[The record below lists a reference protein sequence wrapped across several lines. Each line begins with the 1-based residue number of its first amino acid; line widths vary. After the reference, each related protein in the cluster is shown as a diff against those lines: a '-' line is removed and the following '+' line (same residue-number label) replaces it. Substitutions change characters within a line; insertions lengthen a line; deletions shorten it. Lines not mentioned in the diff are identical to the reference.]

1 MGEYKNVPQE
11 INNVVQDNLEK
22 LAQLFPS
29 AVKDGQLDV
38 NALKEELGTFEEVGK
53 EKYEFTWS
61 GKQNAKKIA
70 QQDIFGK
77 TLKFCPEK
85 SKNAD
90 TTENI
95 YIEGDNLEAL
105 KLLRQNYYNSIKMI
119 YIDPP
124 YNTGN
129 DFVYNDDYSMS
140 QEESDLAEG
149 VVDELGERYTK
160 NLKSSNKFHAKW
172 LNEMYPRLKLAKDL
186 LTDDGVI
193 FISMDDNEIDNL
205 KKLCNEIFNED
216 NFCGQYMWYRSATP
230 PNLSYKIKKN
240 LEYILCYQK
249 KKDSTKFRGIKKV
262 SKSSDP
268 ITKPQNTIKI
278 LRFPSGSLT
287 INLPNQVVKAGVY
300 GTEKF
305 PNVLINDLIIE
316 NGTNA
321 NDVSF
326 ENRFIWKQETLDEN
340 IAANTTF
347 YLSKQLVISYKKSD
361 YSPEVPPNFI
371 DMSVNVNT
379 TEEAGKALDELFDNI
394 TVFDY
399 PKPVSLL
406 KYLIGFLNLSSEDII
421 MDFFSGSGTTAQA
434 IFELNSLSNLSSKFI
449 LVQLPENLERNLKTA
464 DGNSKKTIENAI
476 EFCEQKEL
484 PHTIASIA
492 EERIRRAG
500 DKIAEECQ
508 AKIDEYKSKLEV
520 LANNPNGKGIPV
532 EEDEP
537 YPIPDIGFKV
547 FEIADT
553 NIKWNELELKDEQ
566 IDFANLSNNPDQVD
580 FKQGIKDIDVVY
592 EIMLRQK
599 NIPLSSK
606 VEVLDEIGS
615 RTYLYADSYLICLET
630 QVTNEM
636 IDKLASL
643 DPTPFKY
650 IFRDSAFKDDIDLKT
665 NAFRRL
671 KAMVEKHAGATKKA
685 YTVEFI

>member
-11 INNVVQDNLEK
+11 INDVVSDNIKK

-70 QQDIFGK
+70 QQDVFGK

-129 DFVYNDDYSMS
+129 DFVYNDDYSMA
-140 QEESDLAEG
+140 QEESDIAEG

-160 NLKSSNKFHAKW
+160 NISGNKFHANW
-172 LNEMYPRLKLAKDL
+172 CNMTYPRLKLAKDL

-193 FISMDDNEIDNL
+193 FISIDDNEIDNL
-205 KKLCNEIFNED
+205 KKICNEVFGE
-216 NFCGQYMWYRSATP
+216 A
-230 PNLSYKIKKN
+230 NLVAEIPWQSRASIQN
-240 LEYILCYQK
+240 DTDFSVNHEYICVYAKNRRQENRRLKESNYSEWH
-249 KKDSTKFRGIKKV
+249 KKDSFVCKPLPLDKSKFDNPDNDPRGLWKA
-262 SKSSDP
+262 DP
-268 ITKPQNTIKI
+268 
-278 LRFPSGSLT
+278 FD
-287 INLPNQVVKAGVY
+287 A
-300 GTEKF
+300 
-305 PNVLINDLIIE
+305 PNVRPNLTYPVVNPNTGEEHLPPRGRHWRFLPAKFSSALEDNRIVWTNNGLGRPQLKVFYEEKKEFGSVDNSWFSADRIGTST
-316 NGTNA
+316 NGTK
-321 NDVSF
+321 
-326 ENRFIWKQETLDEN
+326 ELMK
-340 IAANTTF
+340 
-347 YLSKQLVISYKKSD
+347 
-361 YSPEVPPNFI
+361 
-371 DMSVNVNT
+371 
-379 TEEAGKALDELFDNI
+379 LFDGSAF
-394 TVFDY
+394 FDT

-406 KYLIGFLNLSSEDII
+406 SKLITLANVEENDII
-421 MDFFSGSGTTAQA
+421 LDFFSGSTTTAHAVMQ
-434 IFELNSLSNLSSKFI
+434 LNAEDGGHRKYI
-449 LVQLPENLERNLKTA
+449 MVQLEEKTDEKSEA
-464 DGNSKKTIENAI
+464 HKAGYNTI
-476 EFCEQKEL
+476 CE
-484 PHTIASIA
+484 IG
-492 EERIRRAG
+492 EERICRAG
-500 DKIAEECQ
+500 DKIKAEHPD
-508 AKIDEYKSKLEV
+508 ADI
-520 LANNPNGKGIPV
+520 
-532 EEDEP
+532 
-537 YPIPDIGFKV
+537 DIGFKV
-547 FEIADT
+547 FEIANT

-580 FKQGIKDIDVVY
+580 FKQGTKDIDVVY

-599 NIPLSSK
+599 NIPLPSK
-606 VEVLDEIGS
+606 IEVLDEIGS

-630 QVTNEM
+630 QVTNGM
-636 IDKLASL
+636 IDKLASI

>member
-11 INNVVQDNLEK
+11 INNVVSDNIKK

-29 AVKDGQLDV
+29 AVKDGQLDID
-38 NALKEELGTFEEVGK
+38 ALKEELGTFEEVGK

-70 QQDIFGK
+70 QQDVFGK

-140 QEESDLAEG
+140 QEESDIAEG

-160 NLKSSNKFHAKW
+160 NISGNRFHANW
-172 LNEMYPRLKLAKDL
+172 CNMIYPRLKLAKDL
-186 LTDDGVI
+186 LTDDGAI
-193 FISMDDNEIDNL
+193 FISIDDNELDNL
-205 KKLCNEIFNED
+205 KKCCDEVFGTD
-216 NFCGQYMWYRSATP
+216 NCIAVAILQRST
-230 PNLSYKIKKN
+230 NGMGDKKGFARCH
-240 LEYILCYQK
+240 EYILCYQK
-249 KKDSTKFRGIKKV
+249 SEATIFNGLSPDDEYKNMFNYEDEYGKYKMDGILMKKGAGSRRQDSPTLYFPLYYSPIDGTVSVHKIDGYIKRLPI
-262 SKSSDP
+262 KSDGSDGRW
-268 ITKPQNTIKI
+268 TWGK
-278 LRFPSGSLT
+278 
-287 INLPNQVVKAGVY
+287 
-300 GTEKF
+300 EK
-305 PNVLINDLIIE
+305 IE
-316 NGTNA
+316 NENFRLYASPNGTIYIK
-321 NDVSF
+321 DYLTKDRRMKIKSILSSKKYIT
-326 ENRFIWKQETLDEN
+326 NRATNEIK
-340 IAANTTF
+340 
-347 YLSKQLVISYKKSD
+347 
-361 YSPEVPPNFI
+361 
-371 DMSVNVNT
+371 
-379 TEEAGKALDELFDNI
+379 ELFDCK
-394 TVFDY
+394 VFDT
-399 PKPVSLL
+399 PKPIQLIKDLQDILL
-406 KYLIGFLNLSSEDII
+406 DGNDII
-421 MDFFSGSGTTAQA
+421 LDFFSGSATTAHAVMQ
-434 IFELNSLSNLSSKFI
+434 LNAEDGGNRKFI
-449 LVQLPENLERNLKTA
+449 MVQLEEKTDEKSEA
-464 DGNSKKTIENAI
+464 HKAGYNTI
-476 EFCEQKEL
+476 CE
-484 PHTIASIA
+484 IG

-500 DKIAEECQ
+500 DKIKAEHPD
-508 AKIDEYKSKLEV
+508 ADI
-520 LANNPNGKGIPV
+520 
-532 EEDEP
+532 
-537 YPIPDIGFKV
+537 DIGFKV
-547 FEIADT
+547 FEIANT

-580 FKQGIKDIDVVY
+580 FKQGTKDIDVVY

-606 VEVLDEIGS
+606 IEVLDEIGS
-615 RTYLYADSYLICLET
+615 RTYLYADSYLVCLET
-630 QVTNEM
+630 QVTNGI
-636 IDKLASL
+636 IDKLASI

>member
-11 INNVVQDNLEK
+11 INDVVSDNIEK

-70 QQDIFGK
+70 QQDVFGK

-140 QEESDLAEG
+140 QEESDIAEG

-160 NLKSSNKFHAKW
+160 NVSGNRFHANW
-172 LNEMYPRLKLAKDL
+172 CNMIYPRLKLAKDL

-193 FISMDDNEIDNL
+193 FISIDDNEITSLKQLCSEVFGELNFQAQITWKRKRGKDNSTNGFSRLHEYLLVYSKSILFHPNRLPMEQERIKAYSNPDNDL
-205 KKLCNEIFNED
+205 KGAYVLQPAWASGMKKGPIYEVELGKTKFKERMWLYSKETLLNAWKDGRLSIKGTHKDGCPNVYVKVYLSESKGIIPDTIWDNSGNTGDAVSEIKDLFNNEIPF
-216 NFCGQYMWYRSATP
+216 
-230 PNLSYKIKKN
+230 
-240 LEYILCYQK
+240 
-249 KKDSTKFRGIKKV
+249 
-262 SKSSDP
+262 
-268 ITKPQNTIKI
+268 
-278 LRFPSGSLT
+278 
-287 INLPNQVVKAGVY
+287 
-300 GTEKF
+300 GT
-305 PNVLINDLIIE
+305 
-316 NGTNA
+316 
-321 NDVSF
+321 
-326 ENRFIWKQETLDEN
+326 
-340 IAANTTF
+340 
-347 YLSKQLVISYKKSD
+347 
-361 YSPEVPPNFI
+361 
-371 DMSVNVNT
+371 
-379 TEEAGKALDELFDNI
+379 
-394 TVFDY
+394 
-399 PKPVSLL
+399 PKPIKYMKQIIRVGANKNSLIL
-406 KYLIGFLNLSSEDII
+406 
-421 MDFFSGSGTTAQA
+421 DFFSGSAATAHAVMQ
-434 IFELNSLSNLSSKFI
+434 LNAEDGGNRKFI
-449 LVQLPENLERNLKTA
+449 MVQLPEVTDEKNEAHKAGYNP
-464 DGNSKKTIENAI
+464 I
-476 EFCEQKEL
+476 CE
-484 PHTIASIA
+484 IG

-500 DKIAEECQ
+500 DKIKAENP
-508 AKIDEYKSKLEV
+508 D
-520 LANNPNGKGIPV
+520 ANI
-532 EEDEP
+532 
-537 YPIPDIGFKV
+537 DIGFKV

-580 FKQGIKDIDVVY
+580 FKQGTKDIDVVY

-606 VEVLDEIGS
+606 IEVLDEIGS

-630 QVTNEM
+630 QVTNDM
-636 IDKLASL
+636 IDKLASI

>member
-1 MGEYKNVPQE
+1 MGEYKSVPQE
-11 INNVVQDNLEK
+11 INDVVSDNIKK

-29 AVKDGQLDV
+29 AVKDGQLDID
-38 NALKEELGTFEEVGK
+38 ALKEELGTFEEVGK

-70 QQDIFGK
+70 QQDVFGK

-140 QEESDLAEG
+140 QEESDIAEG

-160 NLKSSNKFHAKW
+160 NQKSTNKFHAKW

-193 FISMDDNEIDNL
+193 FISIDDNEVENF
-205 KKLCNEIFNED
+205 KKIACEIFGES
-216 NFCGQYMWYRSATP
+216 NFIGQWNWYKSATP
-230 PNLSYKIKKN
+230 PNLSIKIKKN
-240 LEYILCYQK
+240 IEYILCFEKNKNSLKYKGIQK
-249 KKDSTKFRGIKKV
+249 TSA
-262 SKSSDP
+262 SSNGLLNQTNS
-268 ITKPQNTIKI
+268 IGV
-278 LRFPSGSLT
+278 LRFPK
-287 INLPNQVVKAGVY
+287 NVVDTGLADGVYKAGKY
-300 GTEKF
+300 GTASYDIELLEDAVVESGIFISEVVLKSKFKWGQENLLSEISKGTKISIRTNTFSPSYEKSEY
-305 PNVLINDLIIE
+305 D
-316 NGTNA
+316 
-321 NDVSF
+321 
-326 ENRFIWKQETLDEN
+326 
-340 IAANTTF
+340 
-347 YLSKQLVISYKKSD
+347 
-361 YSPEVPPNFI
+361 PEVPPNLI
-371 DMSVNVNT
+371 DKSVYVDT
-379 TEEAGKALDELFDNI
+379 TEQAGKLLNALMEEK
-394 TVFDY
+394 VFDY
-399 PKPVSLL
+399 PKPVELIQ
-406 KYLIGFLNLSSEDII
+406 YLSNFVCLSDDII
-421 MDFFSGSGTTAQA
+421 LDFFSGSATTAHAVMQ
-434 IFELNSLSNLSSKFI
+434 LNAEDGGNRKFI
-449 LVQLPENLERNLKTA
+449 MVQLEEKTDEKSEA
-464 DGNSKKTIENAI
+464 HKAGYNTI
-476 EFCEQKEL
+476 CE
-484 PHTIASIA
+484 IG

-500 DKIAEECQ
+500 DKIKAENP
-508 AKIDEYKSKLEV
+508 D
-520 LANNPNGKGIPV
+520 ANI
-532 EEDEP
+532 
-537 YPIPDIGFKV
+537 DIGFKV
-547 FEIADT
+547 FEIANT

-566 IDFANLSNNPDQVD
+566 IDFDSLSDTPDQID
-580 FKQGIKDIDVVY
+580 FKQGTKDIDVVY

-606 VEVLDEIGS
+606 IEVLDEIGS
-615 RTYLYADSYLICLET
+615 RTYLYADSYLVCLET
-630 QVTNEM
+630 QVTNDM

-671 KAMVEKHAGATKKA
+671 KAMVKKHAGATKKA

>member
-1 MGEYKNVPQE
+1 MGKYKNVPQE
-11 INNVVQDNLEK
+11 INDVVSDNIKK

-29 AVKDGQLDV
+29 AVKDGQLDID
-38 NALKEELGTFEEVGK
+38 ALKEELGTFEEVGK

-70 QQDIFGK
+70 QQDVFGK

-140 QEESDLAEG
+140 QEESDIAEG

-160 NLKSSNKFHAKW
+160 NQKSTNKFHAKW

-193 FISMDDNEIDNL
+193 FISIDDNEVENF
-205 KKLCNEIFNED
+205 KKIACEIFGES
-216 NFCGQYMWYRSATP
+216 NFIGQWNWYKSATP
-230 PNLSYKIKKN
+230 PNLSIKIKKN
-240 LEYILCYQK
+240 IEYILCFEKNKNSLKYKGIQK
-249 KKDSTKFRGIKKV
+249 TSA
-262 SKSSDP
+262 SSNGLLNQTNS
-268 ITKPQNTIKI
+268 IGV
-278 LRFPSGSLT
+278 LRFPK
-287 INLPNQVVKAGVY
+287 NVVDTGLADGVYKAGKY
-300 GTEKF
+300 GTASYDIELLEDAVVESGIFISEVVLKSKFKWGQENLLSEISKGTKISIRTNTFSPSYEKSEY
-305 PNVLINDLIIE
+305 D
-316 NGTNA
+316 
-321 NDVSF
+321 
-326 ENRFIWKQETLDEN
+326 
-340 IAANTTF
+340 
-347 YLSKQLVISYKKSD
+347 
-361 YSPEVPPNFI
+361 PEVPPNLI
-371 DMSVNVNT
+371 DKSVYVDT
-379 TEEAGKALDELFDNI
+379 TEQAGKLLNALMEEK
-394 TVFDY
+394 VFDY
-399 PKPVSLL
+399 PKPVELIQ
-406 KYLIGFLNLSSEDII
+406 YLSNFVCLSDDII
-421 MDFFSGSGTTAQA
+421 LDFFSGSATTAHAVMQ
-434 IFELNSLSNLSSKFI
+434 LNAEDGGNRKFI
-449 LVQLPENLERNLKTA
+449 MVQLEEKTDEKSEA
-464 DGNSKKTIENAI
+464 HKAGYNTI
-476 EFCEQKEL
+476 CE
-484 PHTIASIA
+484 IG

-500 DKIAEECQ
+500 DKIKAENP
-508 AKIDEYKSKLEV
+508 D
-520 LANNPNGKGIPV
+520 ANI
-532 EEDEP
+532 
-537 YPIPDIGFKV
+537 DIGFKV
-547 FEIADT
+547 FEIANT

-566 IDFANLSNNPDQVD
+566 IDFDSLSDTPDQID
-580 FKQGIKDIDVVY
+580 FKQGTKDIDVVY

-606 VEVLDEIGS
+606 IEVLDGIGS
-615 RTYLYADSYLICLET
+615 RTYLYADSYLVCLET
-630 QVTNEM
+630 QVTNDM

>member
-1 MGEYKNVPQE
+1 MGEYKNVPQK
-11 INNVVQDNLEK
+11 INDVVSDNIKK

-29 AVKDGQLDV
+29 AVKDGQLDID
-38 NALKEELGTFEEVGK
+38 ALKEELGTFEEVGK

-70 QQDIFGK
+70 QQDVFGK

-140 QEESDLAEG
+140 QEESDIAEG

-160 NLKSSNKFHAKW
+160 NQKSTNKFHARW

-287 INLPNQVVKAGVY
+287 INLPNQIVKAGVY

-305 PNVLINDLIIE
+305 SNVLINDLIIE

-347 YLSKQLVISYKKSD
+347 YLSKQLVISYKKSN

-449 LVQLPENLERNLKTA
+449 LVQLPENLKRNLKTA
-464 DGNSKKTIENAI
+464 DGNSKKTIENAL

-500 DKIAEECQ
+500 DKIKAEHP
-508 AKIDEYKSKLEV
+508 D
-520 LANNPNGKGIPV
+520 ANI
-532 EEDEP
+532 
-537 YPIPDIGFKV
+537 DIGFKV

-580 FKQGIKDIDVVY
+580 FKQGTKDIDVVY

-606 VEVLDEIGS
+606 IEVLDEIGS
-615 RTYLYADSYLICLET
+615 RTYLYADSYLVCLET
-630 QVTNEM
+630 QVTNDM
-636 IDKLASL
+636 IDKLASI

>member
-11 INNVVQDNLEK
+11 INDVVSDNIKK

-29 AVKDGQLDV
+29 AVKDGQLDID
-38 NALKEELGTFEEVGK
+38 ALKEELGTFEEVGK

-70 QQDIFGK
+70 QQDVFGK

-140 QEESDLAEG
+140 QEESDIAEG
-149 VVDELGERYTK
+149 IVDELGERYTK
-160 NLKSSNKFHAKW
+160 NQKSSNKFHAKW

-249 KKDSTKFRGIKKV
+249 KKDPTKFRGIKKV

-278 LRFPSGSLT
+278 LRFPCGSLT

-305 PNVLINDLIIE
+305 PNVLINDLIVE

-464 DGNSKKTIENAI
+464 DGNSKKTIENAL

-500 DKIAEECQ
+500 DKIKAEHPD
-508 AKIDEYKSKLEV
+508 ADI
-520 LANNPNGKGIPV
+520 
-532 EEDEP
+532 
-537 YPIPDIGFKV
+537 DIGFKV

-580 FKQGIKDIDVVY
+580 FKQGTKDIDVVY

-606 VEVLDEIGS
+606 IEVLDEIGS
-615 RTYLYADSYLICLET
+615 RTYLYADSYLVCLET
-630 QVTNEM
+630 QVTNDM
-636 IDKLASL
+636 IDKLASI

>member
-11 INNVVQDNLEK
+11 INDVVSDNIKK

-70 QQDIFGK
+70 QQDVFGK

-129 DFVYNDDYSMS
+129 DFVYNDDYSMA
-140 QEESDLAEG
+140 QEESDIAEG

-160 NLKSSNKFHAKW
+160 NISGNKFHANW
-172 LNEMYPRLKLAKDL
+172 CNMIYPRLKLAKDL

-193 FISMDDNEIDNL
+193 FISIDDNEIDNL
-205 KKLCNEIFNED
+205 KKICNEVFGE
-216 NFCGQYMWYRSATP
+216 A
-230 PNLSYKIKKN
+230 NLVAEIPWQSRASIQN
-240 LEYILCYQK
+240 DTDFSVNHEYICVYAKNRRQENRRLKESNYSEWH
-249 KKDSTKFRGIKKV
+249 KKDSFVCKPLPLDKSKFDNPDNDPRGLWKA
-262 SKSSDP
+262 DP
-268 ITKPQNTIKI
+268 
-278 LRFPSGSLT
+278 FD
-287 INLPNQVVKAGVY
+287 A
-300 GTEKF
+300 
-305 PNVLINDLIIE
+305 PNVRPNLTYPVVNPNTGEEHLPPRGRCWRILPAKFSSALEDNRIVWTNNGLGRPQLKVFYEEKKEFGSVDNSWFSADRIGTST
-316 NGTNA
+316 NGTK
-321 NDVSF
+321 
-326 ENRFIWKQETLDEN
+326 ELMK
-340 IAANTTF
+340 
-347 YLSKQLVISYKKSD
+347 
-361 YSPEVPPNFI
+361 
-371 DMSVNVNT
+371 
-379 TEEAGKALDELFDNI
+379 LFDGSAF
-394 TVFDY
+394 FDT

-406 KYLIGFLNLSSEDII
+406 SKLITLANVEENDII
-421 MDFFSGSGTTAQA
+421 LDFFSGSTTTAHAVMQ
-434 IFELNSLSNLSSKFI
+434 LNAEDGGHRKYI
-449 LVQLPENLERNLKTA
+449 MVQLEEKTDEKSEA
-464 DGNSKKTIENAI
+464 HKAGYNTI
-476 EFCEQKEL
+476 CE
-484 PHTIASIA
+484 IG
-492 EERIRRAG
+492 EERICRAG
-500 DKIAEECQ
+500 DKIKAEHPD
-508 AKIDEYKSKLEV
+508 ADI
-520 LANNPNGKGIPV
+520 
-532 EEDEP
+532 
-537 YPIPDIGFKV
+537 DIGFKV
-547 FEIADT
+547 FEIANT

-580 FKQGIKDIDVVY
+580 FKQGTKDIDVVY

-599 NIPLSSK
+599 NIPLPSK
-606 VEVLDEIGS
+606 IEVLDEIGS

-630 QVTNEM
+630 QVTNGM
-636 IDKLASL
+636 IDKLASI

>member
-11 INNVVQDNLEK
+11 INDVVSDNIKK

-70 QQDIFGK
+70 QQDVFGK

-129 DFVYNDDYSMS
+129 DFVYNDDYSMA
-140 QEESDLAEG
+140 QEESDIAEG

-160 NLKSSNKFHAKW
+160 NISGNKFHANW
-172 LNEMYPRLKLAKDL
+172 CNMIYPRLKLAKDL

-193 FISMDDNEIDNL
+193 FISIDDNEIDNL
-205 KKLCNEIFNED
+205 KKICNEVFGEA
-216 NFCGQYMWYRSATP
+216 NFVAEIPWQSRASIQNDTDFSV
-230 PNLSYKIKKN
+230 NH
-240 LEYILCYQK
+240 EYICVYAKNRRQENRRLKESNYSEWH
-249 KKDSTKFRGIKKV
+249 KKDSFVCKPLPLDKSKFDNPDNDPRGLWKA
-262 SKSSDP
+262 DP
-268 ITKPQNTIKI
+268 
-278 LRFPSGSLT
+278 FD
-287 INLPNQVVKAGVY
+287 A
-300 GTEKF
+300 
-305 PNVLINDLIIE
+305 PNVRPNLTYPVVNPNTGEEHLPPRGRHWRFLPAKFSSALEDNRIVWTNNGLGRPQLKVFYEEKKEFGSVDNSWFSADRIGTST
-316 NGTNA
+316 NGTK
-321 NDVSF
+321 
-326 ENRFIWKQETLDEN
+326 ELMK
-340 IAANTTF
+340 
-347 YLSKQLVISYKKSD
+347 
-361 YSPEVPPNFI
+361 
-371 DMSVNVNT
+371 
-379 TEEAGKALDELFDNI
+379 LFDGSAF
-394 TVFDY
+394 FDT

-406 KYLIGFLNLSSEDII
+406 SKLITLANVEENDII
-421 MDFFSGSGTTAQA
+421 LDFFSGSTTTAHAVMQ
-434 IFELNSLSNLSSKFI
+434 LNAEDGGHRKYI
-449 LVQLPENLERNLKTA
+449 MVQLEEKTDEKSEA
-464 DGNSKKTIENAI
+464 HKAGYNTI
-476 EFCEQKEL
+476 CE
-484 PHTIASIA
+484 IG
-492 EERIRRAG
+492 EERICRAG
-500 DKIAEECQ
+500 DKIKAEHPD
-508 AKIDEYKSKLEV
+508 ADI
-520 LANNPNGKGIPV
+520 
-532 EEDEP
+532 
-537 YPIPDIGFKV
+537 DIGFKV
-547 FEIADT
+547 FEIANT

-580 FKQGIKDIDVVY
+580 FKQGTKDIDVVY

-599 NIPLSSK
+599 NIPLPSK
-606 VEVLDEIGS
+606 IEVLDEIGS

-630 QVTNEM
+630 QVTNGM
-636 IDKLASL
+636 IDKLASI

>member
-11 INNVVQDNLEK
+11 INDVVSDNIKK

-29 AVKDGQLDV
+29 AVKDGQLDID
-38 NALKEELGTFEEVGK
+38 ALKEEFGTFEEVGK

-70 QQDIFGK
+70 QQDVFGK

-140 QEESDLAEG
+140 QEESDIAEG

-160 NLKSSNKFHAKW
+160 NVSGNRFHANW
-172 LNEMYPRLKLAKDL
+172 CNMIYPRLKLAKDL

-193 FISMDDNEIDNL
+193 FISIDDNEQENL
-205 KKLCNEIFNED
+205 LEICCEIFGESNY
-216 NFCGQYMWYRSATP
+216 CGTIPYRKRTMKTDVPFGVSQDYEWVVVFAKSDSFFAGVPVERKYYKTNDYPNDRWRLSDLTTQKIESQRPNSAF
-230 PNLSYKIKKN
+230 NLIDPKTGKEYKYNPKR
-240 LEYILCYQK
+240 LWA
-249 KKDSTKFRGIKKV
+249 
-262 SKSSDP
+262 
-268 ITKPQNTIKI
+268 ITKDTFSDYYKRGKI
-278 LRFPSGSLT
+278 VFPDDYEFLKISIPAYRVFESEDRA
-287 INLPNQVVKAGVY
+287 KALKMY
-300 GTEKF
+300 GTEQPLKSF
-305 PNVLINDLIIE
+305 STVLSSDVGMNEQGSKEVDNVLGNKI
-316 NGTNA
+316 
-321 NDVSF
+321 F
-326 ENRFIWKQETLDEN
+326 
-340 IAANTTF
+340 TF
-347 YLSKQLVISYKKSD
+347 
-361 YSPEVPPNFI
+361 
-371 DMSVNVNT
+371 
-379 TEEAGKALDELFDNI
+379 
-394 TVFDY
+394 
-399 PKPVSLL
+399 PKPSSLV
-406 KYLIGFLNLSSEDII
+406 YQFLLSIHDKNAII
-421 MDFFSGSGTTAQA
+421 LDFFSGSATTAHAVMQ
-434 IFELNSLSNLSSKFI
+434 LNAEDGGNRKFI
-449 LVQLPENLERNLKTA
+449 MVQLEEKTDEKSEA
-464 DGNSKKTIENAI
+464 HKAGYNTI
-476 EFCEQKEL
+476 CE
-484 PHTIASIA
+484 IG

-500 DKIAEECQ
+500 DKIKAEHPD
-508 AKIDEYKSKLEV
+508 ADI
-520 LANNPNGKGIPV
+520 
-532 EEDEP
+532 
-537 YPIPDIGFKV
+537 DIGFKV

-580 FKQGIKDIDVVY
+580 FKQGTKDIDVVY

-606 VEVLDEIGS
+606 IEVLDEIGS
-615 RTYLYADSYLICLET
+615 RTYLYADSYLVCLET

>member
-11 INNVVQDNLEK
+11 INDVVSDNIKK

-70 QQDIFGK
+70 QQDVFGK

-129 DFVYNDDYSMS
+129 DFVYNDDYSMA
-140 QEESDLAEG
+140 QEESDIAEG

-160 NLKSSNKFHAKW
+160 NISGNKFHANW
-172 LNEMYPRLKLAKDL
+172 CNMIYPRLKLAKDL

-193 FISMDDNEIDNL
+193 FISIDDNEIDNL
-205 KKLCNEIFNED
+205 KKICNEVFGE
-216 NFCGQYMWYRSATP
+216 A
-230 PNLSYKIKKN
+230 NLVAEIPWQSRASIQN
-240 LEYILCYQK
+240 DTDFSVNHEYICVYAKNRRQENRRLKESNYSEWH
-249 KKDSTKFRGIKKV
+249 KKDSFVCKPLPLDKSKFDNPDNDPRGLWKA
-262 SKSSDP
+262 DP
-268 ITKPQNTIKI
+268 
-278 LRFPSGSLT
+278 FD
-287 INLPNQVVKAGVY
+287 A
-300 GTEKF
+300 
-305 PNVLINDLIIE
+305 PNVRPNLTYPVVNPNTGEEHLPPRGRHWRFLPAKFSSALEDNRIVWTNNGLGRPQLKVFYEEKKEFGSVDNSWFSADRIGTST
-316 NGTNA
+316 NGTK
-321 NDVSF
+321 
-326 ENRFIWKQETLDEN
+326 ELMK
-340 IAANTTF
+340 
-347 YLSKQLVISYKKSD
+347 
-361 YSPEVPPNFI
+361 
-371 DMSVNVNT
+371 
-379 TEEAGKALDELFDNI
+379 LFDGSAF
-394 TVFDY
+394 FDT

-406 KYLIGFLNLSSEDII
+406 SKLITLANVEENDII
-421 MDFFSGSGTTAQA
+421 LDFFSGSTTTAHAVMQ
-434 IFELNSLSNLSSKFI
+434 LNAEDGGHRKYI
-449 LVQLPENLERNLKTA
+449 MVQLEEKTDEKSEA
-464 DGNSKKTIENAI
+464 HKAGYNTI
-476 EFCEQKEL
+476 CE
-484 PHTIASIA
+484 IG
-492 EERIRRAG
+492 EERICRAG
-500 DKIAEECQ
+500 DKIKAEHPD
-508 AKIDEYKSKLEV
+508 ADI
-520 LANNPNGKGIPV
+520 
-532 EEDEP
+532 
-537 YPIPDIGFKV
+537 DIGFKV
-547 FEIADT
+547 FEIANT

-580 FKQGIKDIDVVY
+580 FKQGTKDIDVVY

-599 NIPLSSK
+599 NIPLPSK
-606 VEVLDEIGS
+606 IEVLDEIGS

-630 QVTNEM
+630 QVTNGM
-636 IDKLASL
+636 IDKLASI

>member
-1 MGEYKNVPQE
+1 
-11 INNVVQDNLEK
+11 
-22 LAQLFPS
+22 
-29 AVKDGQLDV
+29 
-38 NALKEELGTFEEVGK
+38 
-53 EKYEFTWS
+53 
-61 GKQNAKKIA
+61 
-70 QQDIFGK
+70 
-77 TLKFCPEK
+77 
-85 SKNAD
+85 
-90 TTENI
+90 
-95 YIEGDNLEAL
+95 
-105 KLLRQNYYNSIKMI
+105 
-119 YIDPP
+119 
-124 YNTGN
+124 
-129 DFVYNDDYSMS
+129 
-140 QEESDLAEG
+140 
-149 VVDELGERYTK
+149 
-160 NLKSSNKFHAKW
+160 
-172 LNEMYPRLKLAKDL
+172 
-186 LTDDGVI
+186 
-193 FISMDDNEIDNL
+193 
-205 KKLCNEIFNED
+205 
-216 NFCGQYMWYRSATP
+216 MWYRSATP

-249 KKDSTKFRGIKKV
+249 EKDSTKFREIKKV

-278 LRFPSGSLT
+278 LRFPSGSFT
-287 INLPNQVVKAGVY
+287 INLPNQIVKAWVY

-399 PKPVSLL
+399 SKPVSLI

-421 MDFFSGSGTTAQA
+421 MDFFSGSCTTAQA

-449 LVQLPENLERNLKTA
+449 LVQLPENLEKNLKTA
-464 DGNSKKTIENAI
+464 DGNSKKTIENAL

-500 DKIAEECQ
+500 DKIKAEHPD
-508 AKIDEYKSKLEV
+508 ADI
-520 LANNPNGKGIPV
+520 
-532 EEDEP
+532 
-537 YPIPDIGFKV
+537 DIGFKL

-580 FKQGIKDIDVVY
+580 FKQGTNDIDVVY

-615 RTYLYADSYLICLET
+615 RTYLYADSYLVCLET

-636 IDKLASL
+636 IDKLASI
-643 DPTPFKY
+643 DPTLFKY

>member
-1 MGEYKNVPQE
+1 MGEYKNIPQE

-38 NALKEELGTFEEVGK
+38 NALKEELGTFEEIGK

-70 QQDIFGK
+70 QQDVFGK

-129 DFVYNDDYSMS
+129 DFVYNDDFSMS
-140 QEESDLAEG
+140 QEESDIAEG
-149 VVDELGERYTK
+149 VVDELGKRYTK
-160 NLKSSNKFHAKW
+160 NVSGNKFHANW
-172 LNEMYPRLKLAKDL
+172 CNMIYPRLKLAKDL

-193 FISMDDNEIDNL
+193 FISIDNNEYAQL
-205 KKLCNEIFNED
+205 KLICDTIFGELS
-216 NFCGQYMWYRSATP
+216 YVTTIHVEMSATQGMKVKAAKDG
-230 PNLSYKIKKN
+230 NIVKN
-240 LEYILCYQK
+240 AEYIIIYSKDGHKNIAK
-249 KKDSTKFRGIKKV
+249 KSLYDYRPEYDNHYVKFLKEDLSVTNLIDEYRRFSSGNIIKNVVESYAKDINFKEFVHSNANKIFRYDKTTGFSIDDFEIGKVYVINKNGREYFLQRKENAVEQLMFLSNSFGKCDDFKGSYGLRKIRGDWWKEFYLDMGNV
-262 SKSSDP
+262 SKEGNIVFANGKKP
-268 ITKPQNTIKI
+268 I
-278 LRFPSGSLT
+278 R
-287 INLPNQVVKAGVY
+287 
-300 GTEKF
+300 
-305 PNVLINDLIIE
+305 LI
-316 NGTNA
+316 
-321 NDVSF
+321 S
-326 ENRFIWKQETLDEN
+326 
-340 IAANTTF
+340 
-347 YLSKQLVISYKKSD
+347 QLAK
-361 YSPEVPPNFI
+361 
-371 DMSVNVNT
+371 M
-379 TEEAGKALDELFDNI
+379 I
-394 TVFDY
+394 TDR
-399 PKPVSLL
+399 
-406 KYLIGFLNLSSEDII
+406 NDII
-421 MDFFSGSGTTAQA
+421 LDFFSGSATTAHA
-434 IFELNSLSNLSSKFI
+434 IMQLNAEDGGNRKFI
-449 LVQLPENLERNLKTA
+449 LVQLPEVTNEKSEAYKAGYN
-464 DGNSKKTIENAI
+464 TI
-476 EFCEQKEL
+476 CE
-484 PHTIASIA
+484 IG

-500 DKIAEECQ
+500 DKIK
-508 AKIDEYKSKLEV
+508 AK
-520 LANNPNGKGIPV
+520 NPDADV
-532 EEDEP
+532 
-537 YPIPDIGFKV
+537 DIGFKV

-580 FKQGIKDIDVVY
+580 FKQGTKDIDVVY

>member
-11 INNVVQDNLEK
+11 INDVVSDNIKK

-70 QQDIFGK
+70 QQDVFGK

-129 DFVYNDDYSMS
+129 DFVYNDDYSMA
-140 QEESDLAEG
+140 QEESDIAEG
-149 VVDELGERYTK
+149 NRSETGERYIK
-160 NLKSSNKFHAKW
+160 NVNKGNKYHSNW
-172 LNEMYPRLKLAKDL
+172 LNMIYPRLKIAKDL
-186 LTDDGVI
+186 LSDEGVI
-193 FISMDDNEIDNL
+193 FISIDDNEVDGL
-205 KKLCNEIFNED
+205 KKICLEIFGEYNFIGCAGRITKKSNNKGDYWAPNFDYLLTFAKNKECTLPFLGEANTDAYNLVDSEGPRAGEKYQLVRLYMSSLQNRNPEQRYWIECPDGSKIIPPGRTFPPERPLLGDGIWRWSRKTYEENIDRIVIKEVKSSNLIDENGNSAKWNVFTKTYLNDVLDKASAKPNSFIED
-216 NFCGQYMWYRSATP
+216 HINQIASHELNALNIPFDYAKPTTLIDY
-230 PNLSYKIKKN
+230 LI
-240 LEYILCYQK
+240 
-249 KKDSTKFRGIKKV
+249 KV
-262 SKSSDP
+262 S
-268 ITKPQNTIKI
+268 
-278 LRFPSGSLT
+278 
-287 INLPNQVVKAGVY
+287 QVK
-300 GTEKF
+300 KHDI
-305 PNVLINDLIIE
+305 VL
-316 NGTNA
+316 
-321 NDVSF
+321 
-326 ENRFIWKQETLDEN
+326 
-340 IAANTTF
+340 
-347 YLSKQLVISYKKSD
+347 
-361 YSPEVPPNFI
+361 
-371 DMSVNVNT
+371 
-379 TEEAGKALDELFDNI
+379 
-394 TVFDY
+394 
-399 PKPVSLL
+399 
-406 KYLIGFLNLSSEDII
+406 
-421 MDFFSGSGTTAQA
+421 DFFSGSASTAHSVLKA
-434 IFELNSLSNLSSKFI
+434 NFKDGGKRRFI
-449 LVQLPENLERNLKTA
+449 MIQLPENTDEKSEA
-464 DGNSKKTIENAI
+464 HKAGYKTI
-476 EFCEQKEL
+476 CE
-484 PHTIASIA
+484 IG

-500 DKIAEECQ
+500 DKIKAENP
-508 AKIDEYKSKLEV
+508 D
-520 LANNPNGKGIPV
+520 ANI
-532 EEDEP
+532 
-537 YPIPDIGFKV
+537 DIGFKV

-580 FKQGIKDIDVVY
+580 FKQGTKDIDVVY

-606 VEVLDEIGS
+606 IEVLDEIGS
-615 RTYLYADSYLICLET
+615 RTYLYADSYLVCLET
-630 QVTNEM
+630 QITNEM